1 MSTASRMP
9 KVNLSIVVPATNEEA
24 SIARTVG
31 AILPL
36 ARAFLEDFEIILID
50 NGSTDA
56 TGSIMDRFA
65 ARDPRVCVIHNPHQE
80 GIGFTFK
87 AALAM
92 ANFKSITLVPG
103 DQSFQIEGIARMFKA
118 AAAADMV
125 ITYRQNRSALSLT
138 RAIQSHLGRFILNLI
153 FGFWLA
159 DHHSIIIYPVKWL
172 REIPIKT
179 DGYGYQ
185 ICALISLLRLGL
197 TYVQVP
203 ISLNTETKDL
213 SNAVRLRDWLNLV
226 KAIASLRPLT
236 GAISLARRTQVSKI
250 LATKDRDRRE

>member
-1 MSTASRMP
+1 MP
-9 KVNLSIVVPATNEEA
+9 KANLSIVVLATNEEA
-24 SIARTVG
+24 TIAKTVG

-36 ARAFLEDFEIILID
+36 ARAFLEDFEIILVD

-56 TGSIMDRFA
+56 TGSIVDRFA
-65 ARDPRVCVIHNPHQE
+65 AREPRVCVIHNLDRK
-80 GIGFTFK
+80 GIGFAFR

-92 ANFKSITLVPG
+92 AKFESITMVP
-103 DQSFQIEGIARMFKA
+103 DNQSFQIEGIARMFKA

-138 RAIQSHLGRFILNLI
+138 RAIQSHLGRFILILI

-159 DHHSIIIYPVKWL
+159 DHHSMIIYPVKSL
-172 REIPIKT
+172 REISIKT

-203 ISLNTETKDL
+203 VSINTETKNS
-213 SNAVRLRDWLNLV
+213 SNAVRLGDWLDLA
-226 KAIASLRPLT
+226 KAIASLRPLVGVT
-236 GAISLARRTQVSKI
+236 SPTLDRRTRVSKI
-250 LATKDRDRRE
+250 LATKDCDRRE

>member
-1 MSTASRMP
+1 MS
-9 KVNLSIVVPATNEEA
+9 KINLSIAVPATNEEA

-36 ARAFLEDFEIILID
+36 ARAFLQDFEIILVD

-56 TGSIMDRFA
+56 TGPIMDRFA
-65 ARDPRVCVIHNPHQE
+65 VREPRVRVIHNPHQE
-80 GIGFTFK
+80 GIGFAFK
-87 AALAM
+87 TALAM
-92 ANFKSITLVPG
+92 AKFDSITMVPG
-103 DQSFQIEGIARMFKA
+103 NHCFQIEGIGRMFKA

-159 DHHSIIIYPVKWL
+159 DHHSMIIYPVKWL

-197 TYVQVP
+197 TYVYVP
-203 ISLNTETKDL
+203 INLNIETKH
-213 SNAVRLRDWLNLV
+213 SANAMRLGDWLDLA
-226 KAIASLRPLT
+226 KAIASLRLSI
-236 GAISLARRTQVSKI
+236 GAASPALARRSQILKI
-250 LATKDRDRRE
+250 LATKDRDRHE